1 MPKEGLAHR
10 QLRTHQHPRPVVRP
24 QACYQDLG
32 PSYYEQRMHAH
43 RQARNHVKGLQRL
56 GYQVTIQ
63 PVDPDTGEILAT
75 AG

>member
-1 MPKEGLAHR
+1 
-10 QLRTHQHPRPVVRP
+10 
-24 QACYQDLG
+24 
-32 PSYYEQRMHAH
+32 MHAH

-75 AG
+75 TG